1 MTYNACMDPSSGVPW
16 KKDYTTSPDEVQK
29 RLVFQGI
36 PVQIER
42 PKGFKKTW
50 TYANSTK
57 KPTSVVYKHDYGAI
71 PGTKD
76 YDGEELD
83 VFMGPN
89 QKSKKV
95 FVVSKGQTHNKDLFD
110 EHKVLLGF
118 SSMPQAHR
126 AMQRYLS
133 ETMQGIREM
142 DIKDFK
148 AEIDKHGL
156 IKRAYEAGQREA
168 LASFAPP
175 PQKPP
180 PGAKKSP
187 PLTKLPGWAGIKN
200 LGGKQAVFNPAVTE
214 KERGAALA
222 EQGARKA
229 RQVNARAPVPISATS

>member
-1 MTYNACMDPSSGVPW
+1 MDPTPGVPW
-16 KKDYTTSPDEVQK
+16 KKDYTTTPDEVQK
-29 RLVFQGI
+29 RLMFQGI

-89 QKSKKV
+89 KKSKKV
-95 FVVSKGQTHNKDLFD
+95 FVVSKGQTHDKSKFD

-118 SSMPQAHR
+118 SSMPQANK

-148 AEIDKHGL
+148 KQIDEHGL
-156 IKRAYEAGQREA
+156 IKRAFVDGLQAALEKYAKTLTARGRKQIADKNFALPGKEAYPIPDASHARNA
-168 LASFAPP
+168 LARVSQHGTPAEKA
-175 PQKPP
+175 QVRAKVKAKY
-180 PGAKKSP
+180 PG
-187 PLTKLPGWAGIKN
+187 
-200 LGGKQAVFNPAVTE
+200 
-214 KERGAALA
+214 
-222 EQGARKA
+222 
-229 RQVNARAPVPISATS
+229 ISTTS